1 MRKQVRPHE
10 DDMVDRPGVE
20 VQQCMERTGTNR
32 PRTYLTKIRESI
44 REETYVFCSCQ
55 GTGSEDSVVMAVGV
69 HLFPYRTQQLS
80 LQTPKVL
87 RGRPLGRIGSR

>member
-1 MRKQVRPHE
+1 MHKQVRPHE

-44 REETYVFCSCQ
+44 RKRLTF
-55 GTGSEDSVVMAVGV
+55 SVVVRAQA
-69 HLFPYRTQQLS
+69 LKIQW
-80 LQTPKVL
+80 
-87 RGRPLGRIGSR
+87 

>member
-44 REETYVFCSCQ
+44 RE
-55 GTGSEDSVVMAVGV
+55 
-69 HLFPYRTQQLS
+69 RN
-80 LQTPKVL
+80 L
-87 RGRPLGRIGSR
+87 RFL

>member
-32 PRTYLTKIRESI
+32 PRTYLTRLEPYKGKRL
-44 REETYVFCSCQ
+44 TF
-55 GTGSEDSVVMAVGV
+55 SVVVRAQA
-69 HLFPYRTQQLS
+69 LKIQW
-80 LQTPKVL
+80 
-87 RGRPLGRIGSR
+87 